1 MSNSEFDY
9 LIVGQG
15 LAGSVL
21 SYLLMRQGKKV
32 LVIDSFDANSSSQ
45 VAAGLVNPITGRRIV
60 KSWMADTLIPFAE
73 TFYSAVE
80 NEFGKLF
87 YHKMDVLEVI
97 RTVKELNEWSGRME
111 EEEMRKYFI
120 KNVPENNYKE
130 NISAFLKMIRI
141 TSSAW
146 MNIPVFIEFCKMKLN
161 ESFALI
167 DESV

>member
-97 RTVKELNEWSGRME
+97 LNIG
-111 EEEMRKYFI
+111 
-120 KNVPENNYKE
+120 
-130 NISAFLKMIRI
+130 
-141 TSSAW
+141 
-146 MNIPVFIEFCKMKLN
+146 
-161 ESFALI
+161 
-167 DESV
+167 